1 MRFRMLT
8 PLAVCL
14 LTASLATLGA
24 QSKEKRL
31 GADLAGFGEVPAVS
45 STGHGRFVAQIDAQ
59 DGTFTYDLTYDQL
72 EGDVT
77 QAHIHFGQLSVNGGI
92 MIWLCG
98 TATNPGPGGTPA
110 CPAPGDSV
118 SRTVG
123 PADVVGPAG
132 QGIAATEWAEAL
144 EALRAGVTY
153 ANVHTGKHPGGE
165 IRGQINSPR

>member
-8 PLAVCL
+8 PFAICL
-14 LTASLATLGA
+14 LTASIATLGA

-31 GADLAGFGEVPAVS
+31 RADLAGFGEVPAVS
-45 STGHGRFVAQIDAQ
+45 STGHGQFVAQIDAQ
-59 DGTFTYDLTYDQL
+59 DGTFTYELSYDEL
-72 EGDVT
+72 EGSVT
-77 QAHIHFGQLSVNGGI
+77 QSHIHFGQLSVNGGV

-123 PADVVGPAG
+123 AADVVGPAG
-132 QGIAATEWAEAL
+132 QGVAAMEWEEAL
-144 EALRAGVTY
+144 AALRGGVAY
-153 ANVHTGKHPGGE
+153 ANVHTTKHPGGE